1 MMTGNTILRW
11 PGPLV
16 RGVCGVFVAILLLM
30 LGAPGIAQPCNPV
43 IDGSYCATNSRRDIS
58 TSPRGSSPSGTSG
71 TRLGQVGTILRQIKA
86 SPMPPDMNVQYD
98 STELA
103 QKESTMNM
111 APDEL
116 SKLLPSAKQ
125 IMEQVALAEAEKASE
140 AMRQKAK
147 ADAEKKALIDRLTR
161 PSGVSEE
168 ERLKRAATIIQR
180 AVKNGLAEVE
190 ITRFPN
196 VMCTDR
202 GRAINNSLEPG
213 WEKTLTGLPKEL
225 YEFWERQLKP
235 RGYKIKFQVVDFS
248 GGVPGDIG
256 ITLKWG

>member
-1 MMTGNTILRW
+1 M
-11 PGPLV
+11 
-16 RGVCGVFVAILLLM
+16 
-30 LGAPGIAQPCNPV
+30 
-43 IDGSYCATNSRRDIS
+43 S
-58 TSPRGSSPSGTSG
+58 
-71 TRLGQVGTILRQIKA
+71 
-86 SPMPPDMNVQYD
+86 
-98 STELA
+98 
-103 QKESTMNM
+103 M

-116 SKLLPSAKQ
+116 SKLLPTAKQ

-168 ERLKRAATIIQR
+168 ERLKRAAAIIQR
-180 AVKNGLAEVE
+180 AVKNGLTEVE
-190 ITRFPN
+190 VTRFPN

-202 GRAINNSLEPG
+202 GRAINNMLEPG